1 MYRRFQI
8 SAVLFVVVS
17 VAIADEATGTRGAE
31 ILAPFKAELK
41 AALLEGLAEGPA
53 AAIGACKLE
62 APRIA
67 AAISVDGVAVGR
79 TSHRL
84 RNPEN
89 IPPEW
94 VSPVMQEYLA
104 DPGART
110 PRTVELP
117 GGKVGYVEPI
127 LMQPLCLTC
136 HGDVQDSALAAG
148 LADEYPEDQAT
159 GFKLDELRGVFWAA
173 FPAGGQAHE

>member
-1 MYRRFQI
+1 MYRRVQI
-8 SAVLFVVVS
+8 SVVLFVIVGA
-17 VAIADEATGTRGAE
+17 AIADEATETRGAG

-41 AALLEGLAEGPA
+41 AALLAGLAEGPA

-89 IPPEW
+89 VPPEW

-104 DPGART
+104 DPRARA
-110 PRTVELP
+110 PRTMELP
-117 GGKVGYVEPI
+117 EGKVGYVEPI

-136 HGDVQDSALAAG
+136 HGDVQDAALAAR
-148 LADEYPEDQAT
+148 LADQYPEDQAT
-159 GFKLDELRGVFWAA
+159 GFELDELRGVFWAT
-173 FPAGGQAHE
+173 FPAGGQADE